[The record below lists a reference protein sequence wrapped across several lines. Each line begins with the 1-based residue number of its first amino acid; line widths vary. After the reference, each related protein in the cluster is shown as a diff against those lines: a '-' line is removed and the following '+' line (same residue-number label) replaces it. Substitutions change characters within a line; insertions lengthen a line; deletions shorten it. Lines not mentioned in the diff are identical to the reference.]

1 MSLAELAPEYFA
13 AIEAELHR
21 AVGAELAHRQQ
32 YLARR
37 GPAAPGDA
45 NPLPAGALHDYY
57 AMLEYHLG
65 WANDSIANGGP
76 NTGGSSTAAGSSA
89 AAGKRIRPLL
99 CLLCAS
105 AAGGDWHQALPL
117 GAALE
122 LIHNFSLIHDDIQ
135 DNSPLRR
142 GRPTVWRLWGQ
153 AQAINAG
160 DAMFTLAYLAPQRL
174 LALGVPAEV
183 AMRALAEL
191 NFTCLELTQGQHLD
205 MNFEQRTAVTARDYL
220 AMIEKK
226 TAVLIAAS
234 TFLGASLTSADSAHL
249 DHYYAF
255 GWNLGLAYQLQDDLL
270 GIWGDPALTGK
281 SAASDLEQR
290 KKSLPVVYGLEH
302 SADFARRYAQPH
314 QAGQPVAALADE
326 LEHVGARDYVQ
337 QRVRE
342 TTACAEQ
349 ELARCEAAGPT
360 APALSELTQQL
371 LHRNQ

>member
-1 MSLAELAPEYFA
+1 MSLAELSPEYFA
-13 AIEAELHR
+13 AIEEALHQ
-21 AVGAELAHRQQ
+21 AVGSEPLHRQQ

-37 GPAAPGDA
+37 GPAGPGDA
-45 NPLPAGALHDYY
+45 NPLPEGALGEYY
-57 AMLEYHLG
+57 AMLAYHLG
-65 WANDSIANGGP
+65 WEAGP
-76 NTGGSSTAAGSSA
+76 AGPAPREAAMGSYAPT
-89 AAGKRIRPLL
+89 GKRIRPLL
-99 CLLCAS
+99 CLLCA
-105 AAGGDWHQALPL
+105 AATGGDWRQALPL

-160 DAMFTLAYLAPQRL
+160 DAMFTLAHLAPQRL
-174 LALGVPAEV
+174 LELGVPAER

-191 NFTCLELTQGQHLD
+191 NYTCLELTQGQHLD
-205 MNFEQRTAVTARDYL
+205 MNFEQRAVVSVPEYL

-234 TFLGASLTSADSAHL
+234 TFLGASLATDDRAPL
-249 DHYYAF
+249 DHFYAY

-302 SADFARRYAQPH
+302 SAEFAARYAQPH
-314 QAGQPVAALADE
+314 AAGQPVAALAE
-326 LEHVGARDYVQ
+326 QLEQMGARDYVQ
-337 QRVRE
+337 QRVAA

-349 ELARCEAAGPT
+349 ELERCQGTGPAAAG
-360 APALSELTQQL
+360 LRELTQQL
-371 LHRNQ
+371 LYRTQ

>member
-1 MSLAELAPEYFA
+1 MSLAELSPIYLA
-13 AIEAELHR
+13 AIEAELHE
-21 AVGAELAHRQQ
+21 AVGSEQSHRGQ

-37 GPAAPGDA
+37 GPAGPGEA
-45 NPLPAGALHDYY
+45 NPLSTGALSEYY
-57 AMLEYHLG
+57 SMLEYHLG
-65 WANDSIANGGP
+65 WTNGP
-76 NTGGSSTAAGSSA
+76 SSA
-89 AAGKRIRPLL
+89 GPFSPTGKRVRPLL

-105 AAGGDWHQALPL
+105 AAGSDWRQALPM

-142 GRPTVWRLWGQ
+142 GRPTIWKLWGQ

-160 DAMFTLAYLAPQRL
+160 DAMFTLAHLAPQRL
-174 LALGVPAEV
+174 SALGVPPDKVLAT
-183 AMRALAEL
+183 LAEL

-205 MNFEQRTAVTARDYL
+205 MNFERRATVSAAEYL

-234 TFLGASLTSADSAHL
+234 TFLGASLSASAGDQL
-249 DHYYAF
+249 DHFYAY
-255 GWNLGLAYQLQDDLL
+255 GWNLGLAYQLRDDLL
-270 GIWGDPALTGK
+270 GIWGDPAVTGK

-302 SADFARRYAQPH
+302 SASFAERYAQPH
-314 QAGQPVAALADE
+314 RPGLAVNDLADM
-326 LEHVGARDYVQ
+326 LEQLGARAYVE
-337 QRVRE
+337 QRVAE

-349 ELARCEAAGPT
+349 ELELSQPSGAA
-360 APALSELTQQL
+360 ALALRELTQQL
-371 LHRNQ
+371 LGRAQ

>member
-1 MSLAELAPEYFA
+1 MSLAELSPEYLA
-13 AIEAELHR
+13 AIEDELHR
-21 AVGAELAHRQQ
+21 AVGSEQAHRHE

-37 GPAAPGDA
+37 GPAAPGEVY
-45 NPLPAGALHDYY
+45 PLPPGALREYY

-65 WANDSIANGGP
+65 WSGG
-76 NTGGSSTAAGSSA
+76 A
-89 AAGKRIRPLL
+89 AATGKRVRPLL

-105 AAGGDWHQALPL
+105 AAGGDWRQALPI

-142 GRPTVWRLWGQ
+142 GRPTVWQRWGQ

-160 DAMFTLAYLAPQRL
+160 DAMFTLAHLAPQRL
-174 LALGVPAEV
+174 LTLGVAPEV
-183 AMRALAEL
+183 ALPALAEL

-205 MNFEQRTAVTARDYL
+205 MNFERRTVVTVPEYL

-226 TAVLIAAS
+226 TAVLIAAA
-234 TFLGASLTSADSAHL
+234 TFLGASLASSAAAERL
-249 DHYYAF
+249 DHYYAY

-270 GIWGDPALTGK
+270 GIWGDPAVTGK
-281 SAASDLEQR
+281 STASDLEQR

-302 SADFARRYAQPH
+302 STSFAERYAQPH
-314 QAGQPVAALADE
+314 RPGQAVGELAAE
-326 LEHVGARDYVQ
+326 LERVGARDYVQ
-337 QRVRE
+337 QRVKD

-349 ELARCEAAGPT
+349 ELERCQPAGP
-360 APALSELTQQL
+360 PAQALRDLTQQL
-371 LHRNQ
+371 LHRIQ

>member
-1 MSLAELAPEYFA
+1 MSLAELSPEYLA
-13 AIEAELHR
+13 AIEAELHQ
-21 AVGAELAHRQQ
+21 AVGSEQGHRGQ

-45 NPLPAGALHDYY
+45 NPLPVGALREYY

-65 WANDSIANGGP
+65 WTNSPVGVGA
-76 NTGGSSTAAGSSA
+76 SSPT
-89 AAGKRIRPLL
+89 GKRVRPLL

-105 AAGGDWHQALPL
+105 AAGGDWRQALPL

-142 GRPTVWRLWGQ
+142 GRATIWKLWGQ

-160 DAMFTLAYLAPQRL
+160 DAMFTLAHLAPQRL
-174 LALGVPAEV
+174 LALGVAPALV
-183 AMRALAEL
+183 LDALAEL

-205 MNFEQRTAVTARDYL
+205 MNFEQRAAVTAAEYL

-234 TFLGASLTSADSAHL
+234 TALGASLSPAASGRL
-249 DHYYAF
+249 DHFYAY
-255 GWNLGLAYQLQDDLL
+255 GWNLGLAYQLRDDLL
-270 GIWGDPALTGK
+270 GIWGDPAVTGK

-290 KKSLPVVYGLEH
+290 KKSLPVVFGLEH
-302 SADFARRYAQPH
+302 SAGFAARYAQPH
-314 QAGQPVAALADE
+314 QPVMVVAEMADE
-326 LEHVGARDYVQ
+326 LERLGARSYVE
-337 QRVRE
+337 QRVQE

-349 ELARCEAAGPT
+349 ELERCQPSGPAAL
-360 APALSELTQQL
+360 ALRELTQQL
-371 LHRNQ
+371 LGRKQ

>member
-1 MSLAELAPEYFA
+1 MSLAALSPEYFA
-13 AIEAELHR
+13 AIEAELHH
-21 AVGAELAHRQQ
+21 AIGSEQDHRGQ

-45 NPLPAGALHDYY
+45 NPLPAGALREYY

-65 WANDSIANGGP
+65 WTNG
-76 NTGGSSTAAGSSA
+76 AAVTRA
-89 AAGKRIRPLL
+89 ASPTGKRIRPLL

-105 AAGGDWHQALPL
+105 AAGGDWRQALPL

-142 GRPTVWRLWGQ
+142 GRATIWKLWGP

-160 DAMFTLAYLAPQRL
+160 DAMFTLAHLAPQRL
-174 LALGVPAEV
+174 LALGVAPEV
-183 AMRALAEL
+183 VLGALAEL
-191 NFTCLELTQGQHLD
+191 NYTCLELTQGQHLD
-205 MNFEQRTAVTARDYL
+205 MNFEQRATVTTAEYL

-234 TFLGASLTSADSAHL
+234 TFLGASLSPAAADRL
-249 DHYYAF
+249 DHFYAY
-255 GWNLGLAYQLQDDLL
+255 GWNLGLAYQLQDDVL
-270 GIWGDPALTGK
+270 GIWGDPAITGK

-290 KKSLPVVYGLEH
+290 KKSLPVVFGLEH
-302 SADFARRYAQPH
+302 SPSFAARYAQPH
-314 QAGQPVAALADE
+314 QPSLSVSELASE
-326 LEHVGARDYVQ
+326 LEGLGARAFVE
-337 QRVRE
+337 QRVQE

-349 ELARCEAAGPT
+349 ELERCQPSGPAAEA
-360 APALSELTQQL
+360 LRELTQQL
-371 LHRNQ
+371 LGRTQ

>member
-1 MSLAELAPEYFA
+1 MSLAALSPMYLE
-13 AIEAELHR
+13 AIEDELHR
-21 AVGAELAHRQQ
+21 AVGSARAHREA
-32 YLARR
+32 YLSRR
-37 GPAAPGDA
+37 GPAAPGEA
-45 NPLPAGALHDYY
+45 NPLPASELREYY

-65 WANDSIANGGP
+65 W
-76 NTGGSSTAAGSSA
+76 TGGSAAT
-89 AAGKRIRPLL
+89 GKRLRPLL

-105 AAGGDWHQALPL
+105 AAGGDWRQALP
-117 GAALE
+117 AAAAIE

-160 DAMFTLAYLAPQRL
+160 DAMFTLAHLAPQRL
-174 LALGVPAEV
+174 LPLGVPADV

-205 MNFEQRTAVTARDYL
+205 MSFEQRTMVTAPEYL

-234 TFLGASLTSADSAHL
+234 TFLGASLTSANSASL
-249 DHYYAF
+249 DHYYAY

-302 SADFARRYAQPH
+302 SAEFAARYAQPH
-314 QAGQPVAALADE
+314 QAGEPVSALADE
-326 LEHVGARDYVQ
+326 LARVGARDYVQ
-337 QRVRE
+337 ERVRE
-342 TTACAEQ
+342 TTACAEL
-349 ELARCEAAGPT
+349 ELERCEPSGPAAT
-360 APALSELTQQL
+360 ALRELTQQL